1 MSLTRNIGQIVLMF
15 YDVYLLN
22 RGVAKIIPIDEDMIG
37 SAYLLFKNAVI
48 KSKIKNMTG
57 GALQDNLSPI
67 EIVKILIPYNEK
79 I

>member
-48 KSKIKNMTG
+48 NPK
-57 GALQDNLSPI
+57 
-67 EIVKILIPYNEK
+67 
-79 I
+79 